1 MTPDQE
7 PNPPA
12 NADEPDK
19 QVRAGRIAEARSVLA
34 ALDGALLSSSA
45 RVTRA
50 THDIRFVAAVDALFN
65 DD

>member
-1 MTPDQE
+1 MTPDRE
-7 PNPPA
+7 PHPTA

-19 QVRAGRIAEARSVLA
+19 QVRAGRITEARSVLA
-34 ALDGALLSSSA
+34 ALDGALLSGGE

-50 THDIRFVAAVDALFN
+50 THDIRFAAAVDTLFN